1 MTVVSLKSAHNG
13 CFNRHRV
20 DLQYDSHTTKASSS
34 DIVHSSK
41 LHVYLMHG
49 DIAMPM
55 NVWTAED
62 NSFMWEWGFES
73 KTRQQSCGY
82 LDDADISY

>member
-20 DLQYDSHTTKASSS
+20 DLQYDSRTTKASSS
-34 DIVHSSK
+34 DIVHVYSSK

-62 NSFMWEWGFES
+62 NSLCGNGALS
-73 KTRQQSCGY
+73 RRQGNKVV
-82 LDDADISY
+82 DI